1 MKVVFRTNIDA
12 YQRSGLWPLNLT
24 QVPRK
29 GDMVQIK
36 PDYIA
41 HFRGLKLPIKLEVT
55 TVTWREPYEGED
67 MAEVELWYNST
78 DLEIAK
84 VAGANPL

>member
-12 YQRSGLWPLNLT
+12 YQRSGIFPVNMT

-29 GDMVQIK
+29 GDMVQIR

-41 HFRGLKLPIKLEVT
+41 HFRGLKLPIRLEVT
-55 TVTWREPYEGED
+55 TVTWKEPAEGED
-67 MAEVELWYNST
+67 MAEVELWYNNT
-78 DLEIAK
+78 DYKIALT
-84 VAGANPL
+84 AGGHPL